1 MEEQQIETTQSNK
14 RPTFLTVLCIL
25 TFVFAGFATLS
36 FLLKLANGQPDF
48 GLIEPELA
56 KIQAQANQ
64 MRDMGNPGF
73 AHMFEKLINQQ
84 HIIFGKYMMYH
95 LSHLIM
101 FATGLVGA
109 LLMFRGKKIGFHMY
123 IIYSIL
129 YTFLEYIFFSPENIV
144 WFTSISGLIISG
156 GFVLMYSR
164 NLKWLK

>member
-1 MEEQQIETTQSNK
+1 MEEQQIDSIQSSK

-36 FLLKLANGQPDF
+36 FILKLANGQPDF

-64 MRDMGNPGF
+64 MREIGNPAF

-84 HIIFGKYMMYH
+84 HIIFEKYMVYH
-95 LSHLIM
+95 LLHLIM
-101 FATGLVGA
+101 FVVGLLGA
-109 LLMFRGKKIGFHMY
+109 LFMFRGKKLGFHLY

-129 YTFLEYIFFSPENIV
+129 YTFLEYIFFAPENVV